1 MRLLLDENLSRR
13 LVPLLQAVYP
23 DSTQVTL
30 IGLERAS
37 DFDIWEFAQQNSFVI
52 VTRDADFYELSL
64 QSQHHVP
71 KVIWLRVLNVSKEK
85 MLDLLLKNRELIE
98 EQLIKN
104 EKICV
109 QIY

>member
-37 DFDIWEFAQQNSFVI
+37 DFDI
-52 VTRDADFYELSL
+52 
-64 QSQHHVP
+64 
-71 KVIWLRVLNVSKEK
+71 
-85 MLDLLLKNRELIE
+85 
-98 EQLIKN
+98 
-104 EKICV
+104 
-109 QIY
+109 